1 MYFEEIKFSPNSTY
15 LYTVCSLAHLDDPA
29 ERLHLAVVE
38 REAEAAARGDVLL
51 ADPHGDH
58 AAGPTPE
65 HVTRDMVRHVTRDQ
79 DPPLLRAH
87 VALLA
92 DFEESD
98 AGDELVGG
106 GAAVPHPQEPLGRL
120 PHTLHVEQVPAQ
132 LTLGPC

>member
-1 MYFEEIKFSPNSTY
+1 MK

-51 ADPHGDH
+51 ADPHWDH

-65 HVTRDMVRHVTRDQ
+65 HVTHDMTLRVTRDT

-120 PHTLHVEQVPAQ
+120 PHTLHVEQVSVQ
-132 LTLGPC
+132 